1 MKFLWTEF
9 PILRLTEMANRLPGR
24 LFFKKYK
31 KKIILNFFGVFQQI
45 NELAFLLDPLKIPER
60 KSHLSGAENLS
71 SFPSAAI
78 DHFTAAL
85 GFHPR
90 PEAMILFSF

>member
-1 MKFLWTEF
+1 
-9 PILRLTEMANRLPGR
+9 MANRLAGR

-31 KKIILNFFGVFQQI
+31 KKIILYFFGIFQQVHEFI
-45 NELAFLLDPLKIPER
+45 FLLDPLKIPER
-60 KSHLSGAENLS
+60 KSHLSGAENFS

-85 GFHPR
+85 GLHAR
-90 PEAMILFSF
+90 PEAMIFFSL